1 MNMNI
6 SVKIKRQKSCKE
18 KPYYETFEYLGDLN
32 ITVASLLDELNSREV
47 LYNTTREVSE
57 RITWE
62 CSCQQKMCGA
72 CAIVI
77 CGVPSLAC
85 STYLSDIIINGNNV
99 LLEPLSKFPVI
110 KDLKV
115 DRSILF
121 EYMKTMS
128 LWLENEAI
136 VEQGKYREQYQ
147 ASRCLMCGCC
157 LEVCPNFVLGDN
169 FYGAI
174 SFVAA
179 SKLINQSQY
188 GEHRKE
194 IKKKYKKYVYEGCGK
209 SLACNKICPVG
220 IPLEEL
226 LVKTNA
232 AAVWRK

>member
-1 MNMNI
+1 MSI
-6 SVKIKRQKSCKE
+6 HIKIKRQKSSQE
-18 KPYYETFEYLGDLN
+18 KPYYETFEYIGDLN
-32 ITVASLLDELNSREV
+32 ITLASLLDELNSHEV
-47 LYNTTREVSE
+47 LYNINGSVSE

-72 CAIVI
+72 CAMVI

-85 STYLSDIIINGNNV
+85 SVFLSEITKNENTI

-110 KDLKV
+110 KDLMV

-121 EYMKTMS
+121 ENMKNMS
-128 LWLENEAI
+128 LWLENEAVI
-136 VEQGKYREQYQ
+136 DKNKSREQYQ
-147 ASRCLMCGCC
+147 ASKCLMCGCC

-174 SFVAA
+174 SMVAA
-179 SKLINQSQY
+179 FKIIEQSEY
-188 GEHRKE
+188 GDHKKE
-194 IKKKYKKYVYEGCGK
+194 IKKKYKKYIYEGCGK
-209 SLACNKICPVG
+209 SLACNKICPAG
-220 IPLEEL
+220 IPLEDL